1 LNFDIETIG
10 FDMGEIDLRIESLN
24 LKDTSA
30 AEPEFPDVP
39 GPAIT
44 RVGDLSLIG
53 QHKLLCGDARSGAAR
68 AELIGTERATAV
80 FTDPPFNVR
89 IEGHVSGLGKVRH

>member
-1 LNFDIETIG
+1 MNFDIETIG

-44 RVGDLSLIG
+44 RVGDLWLIG
-53 QHKLLCGDARSGAAR
+53 QHTSGSKAMSRASARFV
-68 AELIGTERATAV
+68 IG
-80 FTDPPFNVR
+80 
-89 IEGHVSGLGKVRH
+89 SS